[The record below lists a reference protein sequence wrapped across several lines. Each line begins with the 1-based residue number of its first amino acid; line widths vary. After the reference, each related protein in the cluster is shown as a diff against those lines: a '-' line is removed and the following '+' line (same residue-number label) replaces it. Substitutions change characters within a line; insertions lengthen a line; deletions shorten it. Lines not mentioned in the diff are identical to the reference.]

1 MKWISSYVC
10 MAQSN
15 ETMGASQMFVWPS
28 QSQIRERARVKY
40 KHLVG
45 YINTCPP
52 PGDNDNVAIFIGDNR
67 RRGGVQGLGLGLT
80 PVPFKGPGLGPLL

>member
-1 MKWISSYVC
+1 
-10 MAQSN
+10 
-15 ETMGASQMFVWPS
+15 MFVWPS
-28 QSQIRERARVKY
+28 QMRQWARVKCLYGPVKVKSENGLESKY
-40 KHLVG
+40 KHLVD